1 MLVVAALAALL
12 AASVLV
18 ATRADN
24 PSGRPERGTGRGDPD
39 GSARPVAA
47 PRTAALLRGEVLGTL
62 GVVSYNAFRHL
73 PLAKARSDWDRIT
86 SDPRID
92 LIGWQESKSPAFSR
106 LYPQYV
112 DDGWQTW
119 HYPTAGGPNALAVS
133 WRTSEL
139 ELVDVTWRRMHPG
152 GSRRDVDTPFPARWV
167 VTARFVHRASGR
179 TVTLLNTHV
188 NQAIETGDR
197 FRRNAN
203 ARFAKVHLA
212 TMAQMWDDAPGD
224 VVVGTGDYNFD
235 HVDDARARP
244 RGGITRVFAG
254 HATSSWETLG
264 LRGTI
269 PTRNTRYIDYI
280 FLADDTV
287 RGADDRAGEGGVAQF
302 AWHRVLSGY
311 RSDHHPVL
319 AQLRIYDGA

>member
-1 MLVVAALAALL
+1 MLVVVALLAALL
-12 AASVLV
+12 AALAAAAVLV
-18 ATRADN
+18 ATRAED
-24 PSGRPERGTGRGDPD
+24 PSPGRTSGDA
-39 GSARPVAA
+39 SARPVAA
-47 PRTAALLRGEVLGTL
+47 PRTAAPLRGEVLGTL
-62 GVVSYNAFRHL
+62 GVVSYNALRHL
-73 PLAKARSDWDRIT
+73 RLEKARSDWDRIT
-86 SDPRID
+86 GDPRID
-92 LIGWQESKSPAFSR
+92 LIGWQESKSSAFR
-106 LYPQYV
+106 ELYPQYV

-119 HYPTAGGPNALAVS
+119 HYPTAAGPLALAVS

-139 ELVDVTWRRMHPG
+139 ELVDVAWRQMHRG
-152 GSRRDVDTPFPARWV
+152 RSRREVDTPFPARWV

-197 FRRNAN
+197 FRRNLN

-212 TMAQMWDDAPGD
+212 TMARMWDDAPGD

-244 RGGITRVFAG
+244 RGGLTRAFAG
-254 HATSSWETLG
+254 HATSSWEALG

-269 PTRNTRYIDYI
+269 PTRYTRYIDYV

-287 RGADDRAGEGGVAQF
+287 RDADDRAGEGGAAQF
-302 AWHRVLSGY
+302 AWHRVLRGY

-319 AQLRIYDGA
+319 ARLRIYDGA